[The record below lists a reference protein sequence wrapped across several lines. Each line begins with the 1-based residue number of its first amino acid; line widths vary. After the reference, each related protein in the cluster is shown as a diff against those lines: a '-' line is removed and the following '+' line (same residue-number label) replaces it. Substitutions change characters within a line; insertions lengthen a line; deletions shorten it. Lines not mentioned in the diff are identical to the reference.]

1 MLVTRHNTPK
11 PWSEISLTE
20 QFVPQRED
28 GILVPKGPLWDLVEH
43 IGRFRMEGK
52 NRRDSATGKEE
63 KEQKEEN
70 KVFLNRVIML
80 CTIICFINYTPDYY
94 FFFFFK
100 YNVLYSKY
108 ACASIS
114 RDPR

>member
-1 MLVTRHNTPK
+1 MEAVNKETLNTAFTRYQEQGIMLVTRQNTPK

-63 KEQKEEN
+63 DEN
-70 KVFLNRVIML
+70 KG
-80 CTIICFINYTPDYY
+80 
-94 FFFFFK
+94 FFK
-100 YNVLYSKY
+100 
-108 ACASIS
+108 
-114 RDPR
+114 